1 MPRILLLL
9 IPLLLNVETAP
20 AKTLYV
26 SKSGDG
32 SHGLSWE
39 TGFNQISRALIES
52 VTNDVIRLSAEVY
65 RENLI
70 VATPVTIIG
79 GYVPGVL
86 IDEGSPSDYSTIESA
101 NESRFVFQIS
111 HDSILKRLRVT
122 KGRGGIK
129 VSDCRAMISECV
141 VENNGSF
148 GSIETGILSISA
160 DLTMENCEIS
170 RNEAAGFGAGV
181 RAVDSRVQVIGSTFF
196 KNIGHDIPG
205 HPGIG
210 IPHHLGKGAGLHL
223 EESQAVLANCLLFEN
238 EAPEGA
244 DIYLRNASIHC
255 VNCTFA
261 STKYPPLFKDE
272 STTTTG
278 PTGFINCIVWGH
290 ATSFQGEGWTVCHS
304 NVRGGHLGEGNLDSD
319 PVFLDATNY
328 NYELERGSPCIDSG
342 TDTEITTDLDGNPRP
357 VDVLGIGLDGP
368 GAYDMG
374 CYEFQLKKSDLTR
387 DGKVDAEDLL
397 MFQEEWMREGE

>member
-1 MPRILLLL
+1 M
-9 IPLLLNVETAP
+9 
-20 AKTLYV
+20 
-26 SKSGDG
+26 
-32 SHGLSWE
+32 
-39 TGFNQISRALIES
+39 
-52 VTNDVIRLSAEVY
+52 SAEVY

-181 RAVDSRVQVIGSTFF
+181 RAVD
-196 KNIGHDIPG
+196 
-205 HPGIG
+205 
-210 IPHHLGKGAGLHL
+210 
-223 EESQAVLANCLLFEN
+223 
-238 EAPEGA
+238 
-244 DIYLRNASIHC
+244 
-255 VNCTFA
+255 
-261 STKYPPLFKDE
+261 
-272 STTTTG
+272 
-278 PTGFINCIVWGH
+278 
-290 ATSFQGEGWTVCHS
+290 
-304 NVRGGHLGEGNLDSD
+304 
-319 PVFLDATNY
+319 
-328 NYELERGSPCIDSG
+328 
-342 TDTEITTDLDGNPRP
+342 
-357 VDVLGIGLDGP
+357 
-368 GAYDMG
+368 
-374 CYEFQLKKSDLTR
+374 
-387 DGKVDAEDLL
+387 
-397 MFQEEWMREGE
+397 